1 MCAACLLA
9 CGTATLRAQDSNFVG
24 FQTGISTVSA
34 DARSV
39 VSGTSTSISLYKPE
53 NGPTFKSVAGRHLND
68 YLSLQATYGWNRN
81 TLRLTS
87 SESSDDRNAFYEQT
101 RSATQHTALA
111 EFLVYVRKKGKTV
124 RPYLSVGLGAIHF
137 NSGASTIRG
146 LIEEGVA
153 APGAISST
161 GLAVRSAVGID
172 VFIKGG
178 WAFRFSFDETIRN
191 NPISAQLNPPGER
204 KLAHFQNLF
213 GFVKTF

>member
-1 MCAACLLA
+1 MLA

-34 DARSV
+34 DARSI

-53 NGPTFKSVAGRHLND
+53 NGPTFKSVAGRHFND

-87 SESSDDRNAFYEQT
+87 SESSGDRNAFYEQT

-178 WAFRFSFDETIRN
+178 WAFCFSFDETIRN
-191 NPISAQLNPPGER
+191 NPISAQLNRPGER

>member
-1 MCAACLLA
+1 M
-9 CGTATLRAQDSNFVG
+9 
-24 FQTGISTVSA
+24 SA

-101 RSATQHTALA
+101 RSATQHKALA

-137 NSGASTIRG
+137 T
-146 LIEEGVA
+146 A
-153 APGAISST
+153 AR
-161 GLAVRSAVGID
+161 VRSA
-172 VFIKGG
+172 
-178 WAFRFSFDETIRN
+178 A
-191 NPISAQLNPPGER
+191 
-204 KLAHFQNLF
+204 
-213 GFVKTF
+213 

>member
-1 MCAACLLA
+1 MAPVCWLA
-9 CGTATLRAQDSNFVG
+9 ERPRSGLRIRTSLVSRPESRPCRPMRVPLFLEPPRL
-24 FQTGISTVSA
+24 FPST
-34 DARSV
+34 
-39 VSGTSTSISLYKPE
+39 YKPE
-53 NGPTFKSVAGRHLND
+53 NGPTFKSVAGRHFND

-87 SESSDDRNAFYEQT
+87 SESSGDRNAFYEQT

-111 EFLVYVRKKGKTV
+111 EFLVYVRKKSKTV
-124 RPYLSVGLGAIHF
+124 RPYLSVGVGAIHF
-137 NSGASTIRG
+137 NSGVSTIRS

-204 KLAHFQNLF
+204 KLAHFQNLV